1 MKNKFILPT
10 HKKKTIHTL
19 MLLTLLAP
27 TFLST
32 SFVFAEDTLPATEQ
46 TTLSEP
52 QESTDTTESTLE
64 SSATVESST
73 AAETGASNE
82 IPRENEPTI
91 STTNS
96 TMTEETVRAV
106 IAPRGDTIT
115 IADPILKQ
123 AILTTLGLPAGSELA
138 QADLERVTNL
148 SINSAQLS
156 SLSGLE
162 HAINLSS
169 IYINT
174 NNNVTDFSPLEQLSS
189 LTYVTLQT
197 KSLTSA
203 NFPDLSKNTG
213 LTNLGLGSTSIDN
226 DIFPKI
232 VQLTSLKRIYMD
244 SNLTITTITPL
255 KSLPNLTSLSTQF
268 CGITDFTVINEFP
281 VLSDLAAFGQNTG
294 RKDAPTTIGRSS
306 LDYDFDKQTLFL
318 PFSMMPNRMTNF
330 DGHVPPFTT
339 SNSASNTYLD
349 FNDIQLPASRLQITA
364 QGITVSGVTEEEFKH
379 LARFE
384 YNARLD
390 NLAGSYEQPP
400 GFTFYAISGG
410 TYLHQFNVLDDGQ
423 TVTIHYQDTDGT
435 TLLASETRSGLVG
448 QTFEIP
454 APVIPEYELTEMP
467 SNATGNYSD
476 QAQTVTFVYKKIT
489 APIVDLEG
497 TVIAY
502 YVDTTGVKL
511 REPIPYT
518 DTIGKTFTTEQLE
531 FKGYTF
537 KEVKGST
544 AGTFTKEDQKV
555 TYVYTKDEDKT
566 GPTSSTDSSETTE
579 TTTSNTEKTT
589 TSKETSH
596 STDQTT
602 TSSSHRQV
610 SQAEAKANVS
620 AKKKLPAT
628 GEQSSY
634 AWVFLGL
641 VLIGF
646 VQYKYVL
653 KRVRQEK

>member
-1 MKNKFILPT
+1 MENSSIVPT
-10 HKKKTIHTL
+10 HKKKMIHTL

-27 TFLST
+27 TILSAP
-32 SFVFAEDTLPATEQ
+32 FVFAEDTLPATEQ
-46 TTLSEP
+46 TSLSEP
-52 QESTDTTESTLE
+52 QESIDTTESTIE
-64 SSATVESST
+64 PTTAVENST
-73 AAETGASNE
+73 PVETGASTE
-82 IPRENEPTI
+82 ITAENEPTI
-91 STTNS
+91 STTDS
-96 TMTEETVRAV
+96 TMTEETVQAT
-106 IAPRGDTIT
+106 IAPRADTVT

-162 HAINLSS
+162 HAINLRS
-169 IYINT
+169 IYMNT
-174 NNNVTDFSPLEQLSS
+174 NNNVTDFSPLEPLSS

-213 LTNLGLGSTSIDN
+213 LTNLSLGSTNIDN

-244 SNLTITTITPL
+244 SNLMITTIAPL
-255 KSLPNLTSLSTQF
+255 KSLPSLTSLSAQF

-294 RKDAPTTIGRSS
+294 RADAPTTIGRSS

-318 PFSMMPNRMTNF
+318 PFSLMPNRMTNF

-349 FNDIQLPASRLQITA
+349 FNGIQLPASRLQITA
-364 QGITVSGVTEEEFKH
+364 QGITVSGVTEEEFKN
-379 LARFE
+379 LAHFE

-423 TVTIHYQDTDGT
+423 PVTVHYQDTDGT
-435 TLLASETRSGLVG
+435 TLLASETHSGLVG
-448 QTFEIP
+448 QTFQIP
-454 APVIPEYELTEMP
+454 APVIPEYELTEIP
-467 SNATGNYSD
+467 SNAVGSYSD
-476 QAQTVTFVYKKIT
+476 QAQTITFVYKKIT

-497 TVIAY
+497 TVIAR
-502 YVDTTGVKL
+502 YVDTTGAKL
-511 REPIPYT
+511 REPIPHT

-537 KEVKGST
+537 KEVKGNT
-544 AGTFTKEDQKV
+544 TGTFTKEEQQV
-555 TYVYTKDEDKT
+555 TYVYTKDEEKT
-566 GPTSSTDSSETTE
+566 DPTSSTDSSETTE
-579 TTTSNTEKTT
+579 TTTSST
-589 TSKETSH
+589 ETSH

-602 TSSSHRQV
+602 SSSSHRQV
-610 SQAEAKANVS
+610 SQAKVS

-634 AWVFLGL
+634 AGVFLGL

-653 KRVRQEK
+653 KRVKQEK